1 MRLTACALI
10 AVALLAG
17 CENTGLRNIRG
28 QGDGPDEFIIVP
40 AKPLEQPES
49 LSALPAPTP
58 GGSNRT
64 DQRPLD
70 DSIAQLGGRRSSPT
84 APIPARDGALVN
96 YSSRYGRDANI
107 RATLAEAD
115 AEFRRRQGRLTQ
127 IRIFREDV
135 YVKAYRREALDP
147 GAVAAQYRRAGIP
160 TPSAPPRG
168 R

>member
-1 MRLTACALI
+1 MRVTACVLLAA
-10 AVALLAG
+10 AVLAG
-17 CENTGLRNIRG
+17 CENTGLRNIQGR
-28 QGDGPDEFIIVP
+28 GDGPDEFIIVP
-40 AKPLEQPES
+40 AKTLERPDDLS
-49 LSALPAPTP
+49 LLPPPTP

-64 DQRPLD
+64 DQHPLE
-70 DSIAQLGGRRSSPT
+70 DSIAELGGRRSSPN
-84 APIPARDGALVN
+84 AQIPARDGALVS
-96 YSSRYGRDANI
+96 YSSRYGRDASI

-147 GAVAAQYRRAGIP
+147 SAVVAQYRRAGIP
-160 TPSAPPRG
+160 TPSAPPAR